1 MDGAHGRQAR
11 VHGDEKVQG
20 LGLADL
26 SDEEAVGAH
35 AQGLLDQA
43 PQADLSDALKVGRPG
58 LHGHAVTVA
67 QGQLEDL
74 LAGDDPLRAR
84 DRSGQRPDHG
94 GLAGLGGARD
104 QDVEAG
110 LHGGV
115 QKGGDLA
122 AQRAHAHQVGGAG
135 GTGGVLADVDRP
147 VLGGNGWDDDVEP
160 LSPGELGVDEGAG
173 QVQAAPGGPQHP
185 LDQNREVLTLQDR
198 GGQLGASGAGD
209 EDSAGG
215 VDPDLL
221 NGLVVEVALER
232 AQSRHGV
239 EHVGA
244 CPLGVDE
251 RRDESGVGATQI
263 VLLGLGDELVE
274 FGGVLERVDA
284 ASAHQLANLGQ
295 EKIGSVHDASQRG
308 SRMRGG

>member
-11 VHGDEKVQG
+11 VHGDEEVQG

-58 LHGHAVTVA
+58 LHGHAVPVA
-67 QGQLEDL
+67 QGELEDL

-115 QKGGDLA
+115 QEGGDLA
-122 AQRAHAHQVGGAG
+122 
-135 GTGGVLADVDRP
+135 
-147 VLGGNGWDDDVEP
+147 
-160 LSPGELGVDEGAG
+160 G
-173 QVQAAPGGPQHP
+173 Q
-185 LDQNREVLTLQDR
+185 
-198 GGQLGASGAGD
+198 
-209 EDSAGG
+209 
-215 VDPDLL
+215 
-221 NGLVVEVALER
+221 
-232 AQSRHGV
+232 
-239 EHVGA
+239 
-244 CPLGVDE
+244 
-251 RRDESGVGATQI
+251 
-263 VLLGLGDELVE
+263 
-274 FGGVLERVDA
+274 
-284 ASAHQLANLGQ
+284 
-295 EKIGSVHDASQRG
+295 
-308 SRMRGG
+308 

>member
-1 MDGAHGRQAR
+1 MDGAHRRKAR
-11 VHGDEKVQG
+11 VHGDEQIKS

-43 PQADLSDALKVGRPG
+43 PQADLSDALEVGRPG
-58 LHGHAVTVA
+58 LHGHAVPVA
-67 QGQLEDL
+67 QGELEDL

-94 GLAGLGGARD
+94 GLACLGGARD

-115 QKGGDLA
+115 QEGGDLA
-122 AQRAHAHQVGGAG
+122 GQRPHAHEVTGAG
-135 GTGGVLADVDRP
+135 GARGVLADVDRP
-147 VLGGNGWDDDVEP
+147 VLGRDGRDDDVKP

-173 QVQAAPGGPQHP
+173 QVQPAPGGPQHP
-185 LDQNREVLTLQDR
+185 LDQNSEVLALQDR

-209 EDSAGG
+209 EDAAGG

-221 NGLVVEVALER
+221 NGLVIEVALER
-232 AQSRHGV
+232 SQTRHGV
-239 EHVGA
+239 QHVGTR
-244 CPLGVDE
+244 PRRVDK
-251 RRDESGVGATQI
+251 RGDESGVGTTQI
-263 VLLGLGDELVE
+263 VLLGLGDELLEV
-274 FGGVLERVDA
+274 GGVLEGVDA
-284 ASAHQLANLGQ
+284 ASAHQLANLRQ

-308 SRMRGG
+308 CCVKG

>member
-11 VHGDEKVQG
+11 VHGDEEVQG

-43 PQADLSDALKVGRPG
+43 PQADLTDPLEVGRPG
-58 LHGHAVTVA
+58 LHGHAVPVA
-67 QGQLEDL
+67 QGELEDL
-74 LAGDDPLRAR
+74 FAGDDPLRAR
-84 DRSGQRPDHG
+84 DRSGQCPDHR

-110 LHGGV
+110 LHRGV
-115 QKGGDLA
+115 QEGGDLA
-122 AQRAHAHQVGGAG
+122 GQRSHTHEVGGAG
-135 GTGGVLADVDRP
+135 GTRGVLADVDRP
-147 VLGGNGWDDDVEP
+147 VLGGDGRDDHVES

-173 QVQAAPGGPQHP
+173 QVQAAPGCPQHP
-185 LDQNREVLTLQDR
+185 LDQDREVLALQDR

-215 VDPDLL
+215 IDPDLL
-221 NGLVVEVALER
+221 NGLVIEIALER
-232 AQSRHGV
+232 AQPRHGV
-239 EHVGA
+239 EHVSA

-251 RRDESGVGATQI
+251 RRDESGVGPAQV
-263 VLLGLGDELVE
+263 VLLGLGDELVQV
-274 FGGVLERVDA
+274 GGVLEGVDA
-284 ASAHQLANLGQ
+284 ASAHQLANLRQ
-295 EKIGSVHDASQRG
+295 EKIGSVHDAS
-308 SRMRGG
+308 